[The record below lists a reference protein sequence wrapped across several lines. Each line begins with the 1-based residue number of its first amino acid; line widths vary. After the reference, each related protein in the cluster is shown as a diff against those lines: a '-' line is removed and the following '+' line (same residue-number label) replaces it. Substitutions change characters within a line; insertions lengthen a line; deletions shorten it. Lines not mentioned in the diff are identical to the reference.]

1 MPRYFNRFPKILYT
15 KDNNT
20 SLATNILT
28 RIDTIKNK
36 LDNVAL
42 FYNYDIQEG
51 DTPEMIASKYYNDP
65 ELHWVVL
72 IFNNMFDPFYDW
84 PLHYHQFQE
93 FIIDKYGDAATALA
107 TPHHY
112 EKSVTTIDGY
122 SHQSTKNTYIIDLDS
137 YNSLIPNTVTRTFP
151 NGQTV
156 SVVTDKRNVDCYVY
170 EEELNE
176 SKRTIKLI
184 KSDLIPEIKR
194 QFEFLMSK

>member
-1 MPRYFNRFPKILYT
+1 MPRYFNKFPKMLYT

-20 SLATNILT
+20 SLVTNILT
-28 RIDTIKNK
+28 RIDTIKNE

-84 PLHYHQFQE
+84 PLHYQQFQE

-107 TPHHY
+107 THHHY
-112 EKSVTTIDGY
+112 EKTIITIDGY
-122 SHQSTKNTYIIDLDS
+122 SGQSTKNTFIIDLDS
-137 YNSLIPNTVTRTFP
+137 YNAVIPSTTTRTFP

-156 SVVTDKRNVDCYVY
+156 TVVTTKRDVDCYIY

-176 SKRTIKLI
+176 LKRTIKLI
-184 KSDLIPEIKR
+184 KNDLIPEIKR